1 MAAIPSMRDALR
13 SEGRLLYAAFVGAAK
28 RGFVWVGG
36 ASLALMLYALVT
48 GDIETSSAAEW
59 LLVALVG
66 FGYAVFLGGCAGLAF
81 GVLRLLW
88 FMVGGWI
95 ALPFVTVPLFAWL
108 AVWLLSDFLYAQL
121 ADVGNAMLEAG
132 ADHEWVT
139 GSIGPAARIGP
150 VILVVALPLLVID
163 LGAIILDP
171 RVLWQIAIMALDVG
185 LVITL
190 GAIVPLVA
198 SSIVL
203 VAVYVRR
210 FRRRH
215 ATGA

>member
-1 MAAIPSMRDALR
+1 M
-13 SEGRLLYAAFVGAAK
+13 
-28 RGFVWVGG
+28 
-36 ASLALMLYALVT
+36 
-48 GDIETSSAAEW
+48 
-59 LLVALVG
+59 
-66 FGYAVFLGGCAGLAF
+66 
-81 GVLRLLW
+81 LRLLW

-95 ALPFVTVPLFAWL
+95 ALPFVAVPLCAWL
-108 AVWLLSDFLYAQL
+108 AVWLLSDFLHSQL

-150 VILVVALPLLVID
+150 VILVVVLPLLVID
-163 LGAIILDP
+163 LGAIMLDP
-171 RVLWQIAIMALDVG
+171 RVLWQIAIMALDVA

-190 GAIVPLVA
+190 GAIVPLLA
-198 SSIVL
+198 SSVVL
-203 VAVYVRR
+203 VAVYVGR

>member
-1 MAAIPSMRDALR
+1 MAIPSMRDALR
-13 SEGRLLYAAFVGAAK
+13 TEGRLLWTAFFGAAK
-28 RGFVWVGG
+28 RGFLWVGG
-36 ASLALMLYALVT
+36 ACLALMLYALVT
-48 GDIETSSAAEW
+48 GDIETSSAGEW
-59 LLVALVG
+59 LIVAVLAVA
-66 FGYAVFLGGCAGLAF
+66 YAVFLGGCAGLAI
-81 GVLRLLW
+81 GTLRLLW

-95 ALPFVTVPLFAWL
+95 ALPVVTVPLCAWL
-108 AVWLLSDFLYAQL
+108 TVWLFYDFLISQL
-121 ADVGNAMLEAG
+121 ADVGNAMIEAG
-132 ADHEWVT
+132 ADHVWVT

-163 LGAIILDP
+163 LGIIMLDP
-171 RVLWQIAIMALDVG
+171 RVLWQVAIMAFDVA

-215 ATGA
+215 AA

>member
-1 MAAIPSMRDALR
+1 MAIPSMRDAMR
-13 SEGRLLYAAFVGAAK
+13 TEGRLLWAAFFGAAK
-28 RGFVWVGG
+28 RGFLWVGG
-36 ASLALMLYALVT
+36 ASLLLMLYALVT

-59 LLVALVG
+59 LLVALLSI
-66 FGYAVFLGGCAGLAF
+66 GYAVFIGGCAGLAL
-81 GVLRLLW
+81 GTLRMLW
-88 FMVGGWI
+88 FMVGGWL
-95 ALPFVTVPLFAWL
+95 ALPFVTVPLCAWL
-108 AVWLLSDFLYAQL
+108 TVWLFYDFLIAQL
-121 ADVGNAMLEAG
+121 ADVGHAMIEAG

-150 VILVVALPLLVID
+150 IILVVALPLLVID
-163 LGAIILDP
+163 LGAIMLDP
-171 RVLWQIAIMALDVG
+171 RVLWQVAIMAFDVG

-190 GAIVPLVA
+190 GAIVPLVL

-215 ATGA
+215 AAPA